1 MAIVIGGLGSLT
13 GALWGAVLLVLLPAS
28 THSLTE
34 SISVSPAL
42 AQRLEGNLPL
52 AIFGVVLIVVM
63 LAFPGGI
70 ASLGRRLTT
79 RFKSPTRK
87 A

>member
-1 MAIVIGGLGSLT
+1 
-13 GALWGAVLLVLLPAS
+13 
-28 THSLTE
+28 
-34 SISVSPAL
+34 
-42 AQRLEGNLPL
+42 
-52 AIFGVVLIVVM
+52 M

-79 RFKSPTRK
+79 RLKFPTRK